1 MEGRLKED
9 TEIAY
14 QVIDYSPT
22 SWLIVSGNSIEE
34 VLQKEESI
42 VKRISDPLIC
52 TSKFIPS
59 IKTQKESKAAVELL
73 LPSAQELYDYYGFD
87 KNSFDKRYHEDILTF
102 KDFISMESSNVKL
115 ISNVCEVALG
125 NMTLSKDM
133 RHVILKEGTD
143 TFVVPLEEKIKYDIN
158 KYLKK
163 L

>member
-59 IKTQKESKAAVELL
+59 IKTQKQSKAAVELL
-73 LPSAQELYDYYGFD
+73 LPSA
-87 KNSFDKRYHEDILTF
+87 
-102 KDFISMESSNVKL
+102 
-115 ISNVCEVALG
+115 
-125 NMTLSKDM
+125 
-133 RHVILKEGTD
+133 
-143 TFVVPLEEKIKYDIN
+143 
-158 KYLKK
+158 
-163 L
+163 